1 MLIEEY
7 KMKLLKKTLKPAR
20 NNAKRL
26 ETQSGIATALL
37 VGLIAFFLIF
47 VAVGVYAVNN
57 YNVWIAHGITAGMN
71 AVIKGSAIPEQ
82 EKAEVTQ
89 IISQLKEGYL
99 AEEITMAE
107 LGLVLEAIGGCPAL
121 PIGLV
126 VQFEQSYVEPSGLNR
141 DEKMAAR
148 LHLNRLARGLAD
160 GRIDWSVIEETLDPI
175 SDPGAD
181 GNQKLRSPDR
191 VSDTEILE
199 VLVTAKEIAD
209 EAEISEEMIEV
220 DISDEF
226 KKSVEEA
233 LGRSLV

>member
-1 MLIEEY
+1 
-7 KMKLLKKTLKPAR
+7 MKLLNKKLKPEPS
-20 NNAKRL
+20 NGKGL

-37 VGLIAFFLIF
+37 VGIIAFCLIF

-71 AVIKGSAIPEQ
+71 AVINSSAIPEQ
-82 EKAEVTQ
+82 EKAEVIQ
-89 IISQLKEGYL
+89 IISQLKKDYL

-107 LGLVLEAIGGCPAL
+107 LGLVLEAIGTCPAL

-126 VQFEQSYVEPSGLNR
+126 VQFEQSYVVPSGLSG
-141 DEKMAAR
+141 DEKMAAG

-160 GRIDWSVIEETLDPI
+160 GRIDWSVSEQLLAPI

-181 GNQKLRSPDR
+181 GNQQLRSPDR
-191 VSDTEILE
+191 VSDDEILE

-209 EAEISEEMIEV
+209 EAGISEEMIAI

-226 KKSVEEA
+226 LKSVEEA

>member
-1 MLIEEY
+1 
-7 KMKLLKKTLKPAR
+7 MKLHKKRLNPAR
-20 NNAKRL
+20 SNAIGLK
-26 ETQSGIATALL
+26 TQSGIATALL
-37 VGLIAFFLIF
+37 VGLIAFFLIM

-71 AVIKGSAIPEQ
+71 AVINGSAIPEQ
-82 EKAEVTQ
+82 EKAEVTE

-141 DEKMAAR
+141 DEKMAGR

-160 GRIDWSVIEETLDPI
+160 GRIDWSVIEEILDPI

-181 GNQKLRSPDR
+181 GNQNLRSPDL